1 MTSLHRAAFGVLFGS
16 FLAVG
21 VVAAGPASAC
31 QPESCPQ
38 TFPVCTVLDAVHTV
52 RCIPVP

>member
-16 FLAVG
+16 FLAAG